1 MGRVLPGPWVVLGGS
16 RFREAW
22 IRGMLDGSIDLSG
35 FGLESAQDLVG
46 SIGLGLKL

>member
-1 MGRVLPGPWVVLGGS
+1 MHGPARGLVMGGC
-16 RFREAW
+16 RFRETSGH
-22 IRGMLDGSIDLSG
+22 GMLDGSIDPSG